1 MYESPAA
8 ALLRDL
14 PTARKTLE
22 KAKNSEA
29 KHALEA
35 AIMEA
40 EQAAVQEKKLRD
52 WKVQMLQMK
61 EMREKSRQA
70 LEEAK
75 SKAAKATDQVLLKE
89 MDKLVEAEKV
99 REEDFEAWL
108 AQREA
113 VVSAALQSSASSTLS
128 IEHRR
133 ER

>member
-1 MYESPAA
+1 
-8 ALLRDL
+8 
-14 PTARKTLE
+14 
-22 KAKNSEA
+22 
-29 KHALEA
+29 
-35 AIMEA
+35 
-40 EQAAVQEKKLRD
+40 
-52 WKVQMLQMK
+52 MLQMK